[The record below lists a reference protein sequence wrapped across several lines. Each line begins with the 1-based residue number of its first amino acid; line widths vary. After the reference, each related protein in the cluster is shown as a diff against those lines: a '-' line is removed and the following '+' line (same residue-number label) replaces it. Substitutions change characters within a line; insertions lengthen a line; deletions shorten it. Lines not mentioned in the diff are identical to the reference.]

1 MTITTL
7 ELLLFVA
14 LALAIGAVLALVLTR
29 RRAPETP
36 AIDPAQ
42 LAVLAGQL
50 EQMARTQEAA
60 KAELARQLQE
70 QERALGDTVAKRLAE
85 LSGKMGETLEKSAK
99 QTTDTVTGL
108 RERLVRIDA
117 AQASLAELSG
127 HVVGLRDILQNK
139 QSRGVFGEVMLEDL
153 VRQALPPD
161 AFVFQHTL
169 KGGKRADCLIR
180 LPNPPGPIVVDSK
193 FPLEAWRAMLAA
205 GDEAQ
210 RRQAQRGF
218 VLAIQKH
225 IADIRDKYIV
235 PGETAEAALMFLP
248 SEAVYAELH
257 ANHDALVQESYRA
270 RVFIV
275 SPTTLWATL
284 NTVRAVFKDVQMRE
298 QAGKIQVEVGK
309 MLKDVDLLQK
319 RVGNLQRHFDQA
331 GEDIREIRISTDKVT
346 KRGADIQELEL
357 DEARPEVK
365 AIVAENRLI

>member
-1 MTITTL
+1 MTFTSL
-7 ELLLFVA
+7 ELLLFA
-14 LALAIGAVLALVLTR
+14 GLALAIGAVLALVLGR
-29 RRAPETP
+29 RGAAEAP
-36 AIDPAQ
+36 AVDPAQ
-42 LAVLAGQL
+42 LAGLAGRL
-50 EQMARTQEAA
+50 EQMAQTQEAA

-70 QERALGDTVAKRLAE
+70 QERALGETVAKRLAE
-85 LSGKMGETLEKSAK
+85 LSGKMGESLEKSAK

-108 RERLVRIDA
+108 RERLVKIDA
-117 AQASLAELSG
+117 AQASLAELST

-139 QSRGVFGEVMLEDL
+139 QSRGAFGEVMLEDL
-153 VRQALPPD
+153 VRQVLPPAAY
-161 AFVFQHTL
+161 AFQAPV
-169 KGGKRADCLIR
+169 GDGKRADCLLK

-210 RRQAQRGF
+210 RKQAQRGF
-218 VLAIQKH
+218 VVAIQKH

-257 ANHDALVQESYRA
+257 ANHEALVQESYRA

-298 QAGKIQVEVGK
+298 QAHLIQREVGK
-309 MLKDVDLLQK
+309 LLVDIARLDDRVDNLQK
-319 RVGNLQRHFDQA
+319 HFQQA
-331 GEDIREIRISTDKVT
+331 DKDIREIRISADKVT
-346 KRGADIQELEL
+346 KRAGDIREVELNEGKPEL
-357 DEARPEVK
+357 P